1 MPPAYKPMYLV
12 AWGYFHV
19 RASAHII
26 YPGGE
31 MRLNTSGV
39 RFWPSYDTPVTIY
52 LAEQES
58 LKLKLLELGF
68 SSTEIDGAKK
78 VIRNQNMLV

>member
-1 MPPAYKPMYLV
+1 
-12 AWGYFHV
+12 
-19 RASAHII
+19 
-26 YPGGE
+26 